1 MTRNASA
8 LLVFL
13 ACAFGAASTGYF
25 FPPGDWY
32 AGLEKPFFNPP
43 AWIFGPVWTV
53 LYLMMS
59 VAAWLAWQRTGW
71 HARPIAL
78 WFGQIALNALWTPLF
93 FGLHWLGIALLELAA
108 LWVLIL
114 LTLLAFRQVSR
125 PAAWLMTPYFAWV
138 SFAWVLNLSLW
149 WLN

>member
-1 MTRNASA
+1 MTRSITA

-32 AGLEKPFFNPP
+32 AGIEKPFFNPP
-43 AWIFGPVWTV
+43 AWIFGPVWTA
-53 LYLMMS
+53 LYAMMS
-59 VAAWLAWQRTGW
+59 VAAWLAWKQAGW
-71 HARPIAL
+71 RSRPITL

-93 FGLHWLGIALLELAA
+93 FGLHWLGVAMLELAA

-125 PAAWLMTPYFAWV
+125 PAAWLMAPYLAWV

-149 WLN
+149 RLN